1 MLKDFHSNTKNIRNF
16 SIIAHIDHGKSTI
29 ADRLLEYTG
38 TISERERKEQILD
51 DMDLEREKGIT
62 IKSKAVRLHYQA
74 KDENEYVLNLIDTPG
89 HVDFSYEVSRSLAA
103 CEGALLIVD
112 ASQGVQA
119 QTVANIHL
127 AVKNNLKIILI
138 INKIDLTT
146 ANPEKVIKEI
156 KNIPELKVEVK
167 KEEVILAS
175 AKEGIGTLDIL
186 EAIVNK
192 IPPPSGEINL
202 PLRALIFDSI
212 YNPYQGTIVY
222 VKVVD
227 GIIKPGIIIQTM
239 SNEKNYEVAEVGV
252 FRPKMQPTRKLIAG
266 EVGYIKA
273 GFKNI
278 KDTQVGDTITDAS
291 NPAQQILPGYKKVTP
306 MVFCSIY
313 PIDNNDYENLKV
325 AIEKLKLNDASL
337 FSEPE
342 TSQALGFGFRC
353 GFLGLLHMEI
363 IQERLEREYD
373 ISLIATTPSVMYQ
386 ITKKNGEIIKVSNP
400 ASFPSKIEIEK
411 IEEPYVKV
419 NIITPSQYIG
429 GIMDLVQDRRG
440 TFRNMEY
447 IDERRANLDYNL
459 PLNEIILDFY
469 DKLKSRSSG
478 YASLDYEF
486 IDYKQSD
493 LIKVDILVNHELVD
507 ALSFIVHKDKAY
519 YRAKKIVEKLKEII
533 PRQLYEVPIQA
544 TIERKII
551 ARETIKALKKDVL
564 SKCYGGDITRK
575 RKLLEKQKAGKKRM
589 KRLGKVEIPQE
600 AFLGILK
607 ID

>member
-38 TISERERKEQILD
+38 TISERDKKEQILD

-62 IKSKAVRLHYQA
+62 IKSKAVRLHYRA
-74 KDENEYVLNLIDTPG
+74 KDGNEYILNLIDTPG

-119 QTVANIHL
+119 QTLANIHL

-138 INKIDLTT
+138 INKIDLAT
-146 ANPEKVIKEI
+146 ADTEKVNQEL
-156 KNIPELKVEVK
+156 KNIPELKEK
-167 KEEVILAS
+167 EVILAS
-175 AKEGIGTLDIL
+175 AKEGIGTSDIL

-192 IPPPSGEINL
+192 IPPPSGELNL

-239 SNEKNYEVAEVGV
+239 SNEKKYEVAEVGV
-252 FRPKMQPTRKLIAG
+252 FRPNMEPTKKLIAG

-291 NPAQQILPGYKKVTP
+291 NPARKSLSGYKKVTP
-306 MVFCSIY
+306 LVFCSIY
-313 PIDNNDYENLKV
+313 PVDNKEYENLKV
-325 AIEKLKLNDASL
+325 ALEKLKLNDSSL

-373 ISLIATTPSVMYQ
+373 LNLIATTPSVMYQ
-386 ITKKNGEIIKVSNP
+386 ITKKDGKTIKISNP
-400 ASFPSKIEIEK
+400 ASFPLKIKIEK

-440 TFRNMEY
+440 TFKNMEY
-447 IDERRANLDYNL
+447 IDEKRAILDYEL

-486 IDYKQSD
+486 ISYKQSD
-493 LIKVDILVNHELVD
+493 LIKVDILANHELVD

-519 YRAKKIVEKLKEII
+519 YRARKIVEKLKEII

-551 ARETIKALKKDVL
+551 ARETIKALKKDVIA
-564 SKCYGGDITRK
+564 KCYGGDITRK

>member
-1 MLKDFHSNTKNIRNF
+1 MLKDYHSNTKNIRNF

-38 TISERERKEQILD
+38 TISERDKKEQILD

-62 IKSKAVRLHYQA
+62 IKSKAVRLHYRA
-74 KDENEYVLNLIDTPG
+74 KDGNEYVLNLIDTPG

-119 QTVANIHL
+119 QTLANIHL

-138 INKIDLTT
+138 INKIDLAT
-146 ANPEKVIKEI
+146 ADTEKVNQEL
-156 KNIPELKVEVK
+156 KNIPELKE
-167 KEEVILAS
+167 EEVILAS
-175 AKEGIGTLDIL
+175 AKEGIGTSDIL

-192 IPPPSGEINL
+192 IPPPSGELNL

-239 SNEKNYEVAEVGV
+239 SNERKYEVAEVGV
-252 FRPKMQPTRKLIAG
+252 FRPNMEPTKKLIAG

-291 NPAQQILPGYKKVTP
+291 NPARKSLSGYKKVTP
-306 MVFCSIY
+306 LVFCSIY
-313 PIDNNDYENLKV
+313 PIDNKEYENLK
-325 AIEKLKLNDASL
+325 AALEKLKLNDSSL

-373 ISLIATTPSVMYQ
+373 LNLIATTPSVMYQ
-386 ITKKNGEIIKVSNP
+386 ITKKDGKTIKISNP

-440 TFRNMEY
+440 TFKNMEY
-447 IDERRANLDYNL
+447 IDEKRAILDYEL

-486 IDYKQSD
+486 ISYKQSD
-493 LIKVDILVNHELVD
+493 LIKVDILANHEMVD

-519 YRAKKIVEKLKEII
+519 YRARKIVEKLKEII
-533 PRQLYEVPIQA
+533 PRQLYQVPIQA
-544 TIERKII
+544 AIERKII
-551 ARETIKALKKDVL
+551 ARETIKALKKDVIA
-564 SKCYGGDITRK
+564 KCYGGDITRK

-607 ID
+607 IE